1 MSDGEQWGLAGE
13 ALLAVPPLTSC
24 CMAQFL
30 TGHGP
35 IAVRSLGVGESESR
49 SVVSDFL

>member
-1 MSDGEQWGLAGE
+1 MSDGEQWGMAGE
-13 ALLAVPPLTSC
+13 AALPPFTSC

-35 IAVRSLGVGESESR
+35 IAVRSLGVGESESH